1 MEAETLFDTPG
12 DVEAEALVDT
22 LADTL
27 AEVEAEAL
35 GDTLGDFEAE
45 APVDILADTL
55 AELEAETLGVTL
67 GDVEAEA
74 LVDTL
79 ADTPAEV
86 ESETLGDALGDAEAE
101 ALVDTL
107 IVVYG
112 IVVEFLI
119 IVSGFSLFVVLGW
132 NSNVVPRILFVDCP
146 SAIFMNPT
154 VNNPTRLSHENNSEA
169 TAERVTE
176 AVKETEISLKK

>member
-27 AEVEAEAL
+27 AEV
-35 GDTLGDFEAE
+35 
-45 APVDILADTL
+45 
-55 AELEAETLGVTL
+55 EAETLGVTL

-107 IVVYG
+107 VVVYG
-112 IVVEFLI
+112 I
-119 IVSGFSLFVVLGW
+119 FVVLGW

-146 SAIFMNPT
+146 SAIFMNPI

-176 AVKETEISLKK
+176 AVKETETSLKK

>member
-55 AELEAETLGVTL
+55 AELEGETLGVTL

-79 ADTPAEV
+79 VDTPAEV

-119 IVSGFSLFVVLGW
+119 IVSGFSQFVVLGW

-146 SAIFMNPT
+146 SAIFMNPI

-176 AVKETEISLKK
+176 AVKETEISFKK